1 MILCSPCCGAA
12 PETRSG
18 GEAYERDVLAG
29 LVEAGDTPHVLL
41 ARGKP
46 VATILEERVE
56 SVRPGRGLRWWA
68 MPWVMAP
75 AILRCWRRHGF
86 DLLRCHSPL
95 YLGPAC
101 LLAQRLGVAAPLV
114 VHVHHL
120 DEDERART
128 RLEVAVARRASLVV
142 TDSAWS
148 KGRLVAHG
156 VWPHRVRVVHCGV
169 SPAYRPAAIRTWA
182 GGVIVAVGPLIPR
195 KRPLELIRMVAAI
208 PPTAGPRLLV
218 WLGDGPLGPAAM
230 EEARRLGVSFAWL
243 RTWSDEAKRALF
255 SVATVF
261 AHAATVE
268 GFPLA
273 PLEAMGC
280 GVPVVAFKAG
290 PMPEMIGCGG
300 EEGIL
305 CHDADIFS
313 RALAL
318 RLVYPREAEL
328 MGWFAAKR
336 VEENFRISH
345 MVAGLRAVY
354 AEAAR

>member
-1 MILCSPCCGAA
+1 MRICSPCCGAA

-29 LVEAGDTPHVLL
+29 LVAAGDAPHIPIAGGKVVARVL
-41 ARGKP
+41 ASR
-46 VATILEERVE
+46 VERV
-56 SVRPGRGLRWWA
+56 RPRRGLRWWA
-68 MPWVMAP
+68 MPWVMVP

-101 LLAQRLGVAAPLV
+101 LLAQRLGVRAPLV
-114 VHVHHL
+114 VHIHHL

-128 RLEVAVARRASLVV
+128 RLEIAVARRADLVV

-148 KGRLVAHG
+148 AGRLVAHG
-156 VWPHRVRVVHCGV
+156 LDRAKLRVVHCGV
-169 SPAYRPAAIRTWA
+169 SDLYRPAPIRTWA

-195 KRPLELIRMVAAI
+195 KRPLELIRIVAAI
-208 PPTAGPRLLV
+208 PASVGPRLLV
-218 WLGDGPLGPAAM
+218 WLGEGPLGPAAM
-230 EEARRLGVSFAWL
+230 AEAQRLGVSFSWL
-243 RTWSDEAKRALF
+243 RTWSDDAKRALF

-280 GVPVVAFKAG
+280 GVPVVAFDAG
-290 PMPEMIGCGG
+290 PMPEMVVDGD
-300 EEGIL
+300 EGIL
-305 CHDADIFS
+305 CEDTDIFQ
-313 RALAL
+313 RVLAAVL
-318 RLVYPREAEL
+318 AQPHDAEL
-328 MGWFAAKR
+328 MGQFAAKK
-336 VEENFRISH
+336 VEERFRTSH

-354 AEAAR
+354 AEAVA